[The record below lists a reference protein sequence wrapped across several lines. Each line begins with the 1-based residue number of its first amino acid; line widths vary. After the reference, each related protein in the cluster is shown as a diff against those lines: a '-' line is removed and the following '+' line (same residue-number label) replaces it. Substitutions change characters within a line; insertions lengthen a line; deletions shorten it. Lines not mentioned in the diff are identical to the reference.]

1 MPTNPKISVQSR
13 PTKRQS
19 VQHLTPVASK
29 VVDRKKTPA
38 KQMSSI
44 PLELDQDSKSTG
56 HGQMEDFV
64 SALWPLLE
72 DKLNSWMTTFVETKV
87 EEAAAKAVND
97 YLTTEFF
104 KEEVKN
110 YIEEI
115 LPTLITDPI
124 MARCDDLEQYSRR
137 NNIRIIGVPETAEEN
152 TDKITIDLVQQ
163 KLGVELKENDICRT
177 HRVGRKKP
185 GQHRQIIVKLTR
197 HNIKSTIMRKKKV
210 LREAG
215 SDVKIQE
222 DLTHG
227 RLDAIKEL
235 NKHKENIH
243 TLWTIDGTINIRLK
257 SNREEIISI
266 RILNDLG
273 KVISKLV
280 SE

>member
-1 MPTNPKISVQSR
+1 MPRNPKISVQSR

-56 HGQMEDFV
+56 PGQMEDFV

-110 YIEEI
+110 SIEEI
-115 LPTLITDPI
+115 LPNLITDPI
-124 MARCDDLEQYSRR
+124 MARCDDLEQYSCR
-137 NNIRIIGVPETAEEN
+137 NNIRIIGVPEMAEEN
-152 TDKITIDLVQQ
+152 TDLMKQ
-163 KLGVELKENDICRT
+163 KLGVELKENDICQT
-177 HRVGRKKP
+177 HRIGRKKP
-185 GQHRQIIVKLTR
+185 GQQRQIIVKLTR
-197 HNIKSTIMRKKKV
+197 HNIKSTIMRRKKV

-243 TLWTIDGTINIRLK
+243 TLWTIDRTINIRLK